1 MKLTS
6 VLASAALVSFFTFSS
21 DVPLKIINPSLAQ
34 VSAQETNDTT
44 NLSVDQ
50 KIAMITANKG
60 KPESAEMMR
69 RYFPQELSPI
79 GVQPGGAGMVVN
91 LYSQKSNVTFS
102 LCTNFDVVVAV
113 KKGKV
118 TKFPANEVK

>member
-1 MKLTS
+1 MKLTY
-6 VLASAALVSFFTFSS
+6 LLGSAALVSFFTFSN
-21 DVPLKIINPSLAQ
+21 VPLNVINPSLAQ
-34 VSAQETNDTT
+34 VSAQETNGTT
-44 NLSVDQ
+44 GLTVDQ

-60 KPESAEMMR
+60 KPESAQMMR
-69 RYFPQELSPI
+69 QYFPKELSPI

-102 LCTNFDVVVAV
+102 LCTNFDVVVAA

-118 TKFPANEVK
+118 TKFPAAEVK